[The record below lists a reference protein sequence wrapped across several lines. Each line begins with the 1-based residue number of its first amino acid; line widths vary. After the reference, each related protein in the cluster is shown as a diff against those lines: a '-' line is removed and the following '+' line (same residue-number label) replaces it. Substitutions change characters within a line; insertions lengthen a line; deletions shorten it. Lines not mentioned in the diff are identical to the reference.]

1 MPQFTRQQ
9 KLALALTSAGSQRAL
24 ARQLGVTHQQVGRW
38 LREGENLHID
48 AAGNVPRNKDGTEKR
63 YGGAPEWIAEQLNWV
78 FDVHK
83 KICKEQCRVDGTPY
97 NQTVPVYIERRYLSG
112 GASDWIKSRKALVK
126 HLVENYGKDWQ
137 KDHQIE
143 FAEGIGYRIRKVGDR
158 VISGPTEFI
167 REDQRKKWIAGMV
180 ASQKFYKVNVRSI
193 IDLKHYFDRV
203 ATEELESGRRQ
214 RISKKKLAFE
224 ISQAWINKERR
235 EKAKIIDRAEPFPM
249 YTMSQDA
256 RPGSDPFLI
265 AQNVEDMLQQK
276 HSPATSFP
284 GTHFADEYLLQL
296 LPANYVRPNRRK
308 PLSASAKTSKPAS
321 KRTRK

>member
-1 MPQFTRQQ
+1 MTVFTRQQ
-9 KLALALTSAGSQRAL
+9 KLALAMTSAGSQRAL
-24 ARQLGVTHQQVGRW
+24 ARQLGVSHQQVGRW
-38 LREGENLHID
+38 LREGDPLHID
-48 AAGNVPRNKDGTEKR
+48 ADGSMPMNKNGTLKR
-63 YGGAPEWIAEQLNWV
+63 FGGAPDWIADQLDYV
-78 FDVHK
+78 FDIHRE
-83 KICKEQCRVDGTPY
+83 ITKEQAKVDRVPY
-97 NQTVPVYIERRYLSG
+97 NATVPVYTERRYLSG
-112 GASDWIKSRKALVK
+112 GASQWIKSRKALLK

-167 REDQRKKWIAGMV
+167 REDQRKKWVAGMV
-180 ASQKFYKVNVRSI
+180 ASEAFYKVNVRSI

-203 ATEELESGRRQ
+203 ATDELESGRR
-214 RISKKKLAFE
+214 RGISKKKLSYE

-296 LPANYVRPNRRK
+296 LPANYVRPSRRK
-308 PLSASAKTSKPAS
+308 TLRTSAATSKRKG
-321 KRTRK
+321 KRTGK